1 MNVIQNGEKK
11 QMSYEE
17 ICKELGFIAACEFVK
32 ITNRGTI
39 TFTLGKPDE
48 VRALYKSVLDCG
60 FKPAASL
67 LKTMQTHRFW

>member
-1 MNVIQNGEKK
+1 MNVIKNGEKK

-17 ICKELGFIAACEFVK
+17 ICKELGFIAKCKFVNV
-32 ITNRGTI
+32 TTRGTI
-39 TFTLGKPDE
+39 TFYVATPDE

-67 LKTMQTHRFW
+67 TKTIRSLYW

>member
-17 ICKELGFIAACEFVK
+17 ICKELGFIAACKFVK

-39 TFTLGKPDE
+39 TFCCGRPDE
-48 VRALYKSVLDCG
+48 VRALYKAVLDCG

-67 LKTMQTHRFW
+67 AKTIERL